1 MNKISKFLILIFII
15 CIDYSAFAN
24 YLQSD
29 TIYFKG
35 NNDYPP
41 YQLLDKDLNPT
52 GFSIDLLK
60 AIAQTMGLNIK
71 IELGP
76 WNQVRTELEQG
87 KIDGLAAMSPSP
99 ERNKIVNFSTS
110 YVSITHSLF
119 IKKGSEIKSIEDL
132 TNKQVIVVKG
142 DIMHDYL
149 ISNQITKYII
159 PVKDYQAALRL
170 LSVGEYD
177 CALIP
182 KLLGQ
187 FAINEFNLTNI
198 KPVGSIIKH
207 REMAFGINKDN
218 PELLAQINDGLQI
231 VKATGE
237 YDQIY
242 EKWFSIYK
250 KTDIRNQV
258 FRIITL
264 LLVPFLVILFSVLV
278 WSWSLKKQVALKT
291 SELQDELNERKKAEQ
306 QLIHEKS
313 LLNSMINA
321 IPDLIFYKNKNNIY
335 LGCND
340 AFCKFNNKQT
350 TEIIGKDDYSVFP
363 ENKAKHY
370 FEEDQKL
377 IKEKQVFRMESW
389 ETNSKGERFL
399 LDVLKVP
406 FTDENGD
413 PLGIV
418 GICHDITE
426 RYKTEIDLK
435 KAKEK
440 AEESDRL
447 KSSFLAN
454 MSHEI
459 RTPMN
464 AIIGFSD
471 LLIDPDTQID
481 AREELVSHIN
491 NNCNTLLHLID
502 DIIDLAKIEANELTV
517 FIKDTDINNILLE
530 LFEIFNETKKKIGK
544 KHIEINLDKSSF
556 KENFYLKTDPYRF
569 RQIMTNL
576 IDNALKYTE
585 IGSINLGYKILND
598 INLVEFYIQ
607 DTGIGIPKGKQQEI
621 FERFNKIETNKSKL
635 YRGTGLGLTITQ
647 NLVEQ
652 LGGTIRV
659 ESDPDSYRENNLPDA
674 RLPDGQGLPADMHG
688 KAGGSTFYFTLP
700 LDISENIEVSNIE
713 KHIVE
718 NHKIWKNKTILI
730 AEDEESNY
738 KFLEVLL
745 SKKGINLLRAENGYE
760 AIEICKG
767 YKQIDLIL
775 MDIKMPG
782 MNGLEATAKIKQTR
796 PEIPIIIQTA
806 YAMQNDEK
814 ECIEAGCDDY
824 IAKPIKKEKLLSI
837 LAKWIK

>member
-1 MNKISKFLILIFII
+1 MRNKILKFLILIFII
-15 CIDYSAFAN
+15 CINNSVFAN
-24 YLQSD
+24 YLQND

-35 NNDYPP
+35 NHDYPP
-41 YQLLDKDLNPT
+41 YQLLDKELNPT

-87 KIDGLAAMSPSP
+87 RIDGLAAMSPSP
-99 ERNKIVNFSTS
+99 ERSKVVNFSTS
-110 YVSITHSLF
+110 YVLITHSIF
-119 IKKGSEIKSIEDL
+119 IRKSSNIKSIEDIKS
-132 TNKQVIVVKG
+132 KQVIVVKG

-159 PVKDYQAALRL
+159 PVKDYQPALRL
-170 LSVGEYD
+170 LSAGEYD

-187 FAINEFNLTNI
+187 FAISEFNLTNI
-198 KPVGSIIKH
+198 KPVGSTIQH
-207 REMAFGINKDN
+207 REMAFAVNKNN

-231 VKATGE
+231 IKSTGE
-237 YDQIY
+237 YNQIY
-242 EKWFSIYK
+242 EKWFNVYEKS
-250 KTDIRNQV
+250 DIRTQV

-264 LLVPFLVILFSVLV
+264 ILVPFLILLFTILF
-278 WSWSLKKQVALKT
+278 WSWSLRKQVALKT
-291 SELQDELNERKKAEQ
+291 SELQNELNERKKAEQ

-321 IPDLIFYKNKNNIY
+321 IPDLIFYKNKDNIY

-340 AFCKFNNKQT
+340 AFCKFNNKQA
-350 TEIIGKDDYSVFP
+350 TEIIGKNDYHVFP
-363 ENKAKHY
+363 ENEAKHY

-389 ETNSKGERFL
+389 ETNSKGEKYL
-399 LDVLKVP
+399 LDVLKVL
-406 FTDENGD
+406 FTDENGN

-440 AEESDRL
+440 AEESDKL

-471 LLIDPDTQID
+471 LLVDPDTQID
-481 AREELVSHIN
+481 TREELVSHIN

-502 DIIDLAKIEANELTV
+502 DIIDLSRIEADELTV
-517 FIKDTDINNILLE
+517 FIKDTNINNTLQE
-530 LFEIFNETKKKIGK
+530 LFETFNETKKKIGK
-544 KHIEINLDKSSF
+544 KHIEINLNKSSF

-576 IDNALKYTE
+576 MDNALKYTE
-585 IGSINLGYKILND
+585 IGSVNFGYEIFDDTK
-598 INLVEFYIQ
+598 LVEFYIK
-607 DTGIGIPKGKQQEI
+607 DTGIGIPKEKQNEI
-621 FERFNKIETNKSKL
+621 FQRFSKIETDKSKL

-647 NLVEQ
+647 NLVER

-659 ESDPDSYRENNLPDA
+659 KSKID
-674 RLPDGQGLPADMHG
+674 
-688 KAGGSTFYFTLP
+688 KGSTFYFTLP
-700 LDISENIEVSNIE
+700 LDISENIEVSKLKN
-713 KHIVE
+713 HIIRDPKSWE
-718 NHKIWKNKTILI
+718 NKTLLI
-730 AEDEESNY
+730 AEDEESNF
-738 KFLEVLL
+738 KFLEMLL

-767 YKQIDLIL
+767 HEQIDLIL
-775 MDIKMPG
+775 MDIKMPE
-782 MNGLEATAKIKQTR
+782 MDGLEATTKIKQIK

-806 YAMQNDEK
+806 YAMQNAEK
-814 ECIEAGCDDY
+814 ECMESGCDDY
-824 IAKPIKKEKLLSI
+824 IAKPIKKEKLISI
-837 LAKWIK
+837 LEKWIK

>member
-1 MNKISKFLILIFII
+1 MRNKTFKFLILIFII
-15 CIDYSAFAN
+15 CINNSVFAN
-24 YLQSD
+24 YLHSD
-29 TIYFKG
+29 TVYFKG

-41 YQLLDKDLNPT
+41 YQLLDKELNPT

-60 AIAQTMGLNIK
+60 AIARTMGSNIK
-71 IELGP
+71 IELGQ
-76 WNQVRTELEQG
+76 WNQVRTELENG
-87 KIDGLAAMSPSP
+87 KIDGLVAMSPSR
-99 ERNKIVNFSTS
+99 ERSKIVNFSTS
-110 YVSITHSLF
+110 YVSLTYSLF
-119 IKKGSEIKSIEDL
+119 IRKGSEIKSIEDI
-132 TNKQVIVVKG
+132 TNKQIIVVKG

-159 PVKDYQAALRL
+159 PVKDYQTSLRL
-170 LSVGEYD
+170 LSAGEYD
-177 CALIP
+177 CVIIP

-187 FAINEFNLTNI
+187 FSINEFNLTNI
-198 KPVGSIIKH
+198 RPVGSSIQHI
-207 REMAFGINKDN
+207 ELAFAVNKNN
-218 PELLAQINDGLQI
+218 PELLTQINDGLQI
-231 VKATGE
+231 IKSTGE
-237 YDQIY
+237 YNQIY
-242 EKWFSIYK
+242 EKWFNIYEK
-250 KTDIRNQV
+250 SDIRTQV
-258 FRIITL
+258 FRIITWI
-264 LLVPFLVILFSVLV
+264 LVPFLVLLSTILF
-278 WSWSLKKQVALKT
+278 WSWSLRKQVALKT
-291 SELQDELNERKKAEQ
+291 SELQNELSERKKAEQ
-306 QLIHEKS
+306 QLIQEKS

-321 IPDLIFYKNKNNIY
+321 VPDLIFYKNKNNVY

-340 AFCKFNNKQT
+340 AFCKFNNKQA
-350 TEIIGKDDYSVFP
+350 TEIIGKDDYQVFP
-363 ENKAKHY
+363 ENEAKHY

-399 LDVLKVP
+399 LDTYKVP
-406 FTDENGD
+406 FTDEKGNT
-413 PLGIV
+413 LGIV

-471 LLIDPDTQID
+471 LLVDPDTED
-481 AREELVSHIN
+481 GDEREELVAHIN

-517 FIKDTDINNILLE
+517 FIKDTDINNTLQE

-556 KENFYLKTDPYRF
+556 KEKFYLKTDPYRF
-569 RQIMTNL
+569 RQIMINL
-576 IDNALKYTE
+576 TDNALKYTE
-585 IGSINLGYKILND
+585 IGSVNLGYKILD
-598 INLVEFYIQ
+598 KTKLVEFFIQ
-607 DTGIGIPKGKQQEI
+607 DTGIGIPKEKQQEI
-621 FERFNKIETNKSKL
+621 FRRFNKIETNKSKL

-647 NLVEQ
+647 NLIER

-659 ESDPDSYRENNLPDA
+659 ESEIN
-674 RLPDGQGLPADMHG
+674 
-688 KAGGSTFYFTLP
+688 KGSAFYFTLP
-700 LDISENIEVSNIE
+700 LDISENVEVSKLKN
-713 KHIVE
+713 HIIKDPKTWE
-718 NHKIWKNKTILI
+718 NKTLLI
-730 AEDEESNY
+730 AEDEESNF
-738 KFLEVLL
+738 KFLEMLL

-767 YKQIDLIL
+767 HKQIDLIL
-775 MDIKMPG
+775 MDIKMPE
-782 MNGLEATAKIKQTR
+782 MNGLEATARIKQTR

-824 IAKPIKKEKLLSI
+824 IAKPIKKEKLISLI
-837 LAKWIK
+837 DKWIK